1 MPKMLTDSQLKI
13 LKPREKAYKVSD
25 ALGLYVAVS
34 ATGSK
39 SFRFDYRLDGKRETL
54 TIGRYEEGTPSC
66 SRDELLSMDFGRVVS
81 LADARALHDRARRMV
96 KAGLS
101 PSKIKAEKRTQK
113 EKADSFGGWV
123 ERYFEFKSDPKSG
136 DEMLAD
142 STLELR
148 KSIYRRILE
157 SQLSK
162 YRLQEIRPLMLAEIF
177 RKAKEERG
185 PGPAVHARELVLLVY
200 RYAIGQGVDVTNPV
214 DSIQRKTIATFKA
227 RERNL
232 TRHEIKEFFEALQET
247 ATAPTL
253 RLAVKFMLLT
263 GVRKSDFI
271 GATWKEVNWERSV
284 WVIPGVRMKTG
295 REHRVFLSEQ
305 AFDILTTL
313 KACFPAATH
322 FHPGRYEFDEPIS
335 NATLNRT
342 IDAAVKQIK
351 HKRGEDLDEFE
362 GFSVHDLRRT
372 FSTRLNDALFPEALI
387 EACLAHV
394 KKDQVAAA
402 YNHAKLPGPRRAL
415 MQGWADMIDIWCKGE
430 SAREV
435 VATTK
440 ARIDAAAHD
449 DDGIDL

>member
-1 MPKMLTDSQLKI
+1 MLTDIQLKN
-13 LKPREKAYKVSD
+13 LKPTDKIYKVTD
-25 ALGLYVAVS
+25 ALGMYVAITP
-34 ATGSK
+34 AGGK
-39 SFRFDYRLDGKRETL
+39 SFRFDYRVDGKRETL
-54 TIGRYEEGTPSC
+54 TIGRYEDGVS
-66 SRDELLSMDFGRVVS
+66 SRSNADLADLDFGRVIS
-81 LADARALHDRARRMV
+81 LADARFLRDRARRMV
-96 KAGLS
+96 QAGLS
-101 PSKIKAEKRTQK
+101 PSKAKAEKRTQK
-113 EKADSFGGWV
+113 DKSDTFGGWV
-123 ERYFEFKSDPKSG
+123 ERYFEFKSNPKSG

-142 STLELR
+142 STLDLR

-157 SQLSK
+157 PQLAK
-162 YRLQEIRPLMLAEIF
+162 YRLQEIRPLLLAEIF

-200 RYAIGQGVDVTNPV
+200 RYAIGQGVDIVNPV

-232 TRHEIKEFFEALQET
+232 NRHEIKEFFEALQET

-271 GATWKEVNWERSV
+271 GATWKEVSWERSV
-284 WVIPGVRMKTG
+284 WVIPGARMKTG

-305 AFDILTTL
+305 ALDILTTL
-313 KACFPAATH
+313 KACFPASIH
-322 FHPGRYEFDEPIS
+322 FHPGRYEFNEPIS

-342 IDAAVKQIK
+342 IDAAVKVIK
-351 HKRGEDLDEFE
+351 QQRAADVDDFE

-415 MQGWADMIDIWCKGE
+415 MQGWADMVDAWCKGE

-435 VATTK
+435 VAKTK
-440 ARIDAAAHD
+440 ARIDAAAQD